1 MGSVQRTRLFS
12 LLASTCIASPIS
24 CVPWICKSM
33 SPFLPL
39 CVPGWPQ
46 VYKVVTHFWYV
57 SYRLHFQ
64 SIAFY
69 YIHFVECE
77 TVYYKTSWPQ
87 THYVFKSDL
96 GLPGALFPLPPECRK
111 CVWITM
117 VSSCSAGDQ
126 WFQGFAHVSQGLWK
140 LNTVPHC
147 PFFLDR
153 LWSYL
158 LISLIHMRWYSQ
170 NVSLSPCSPPSILS
184 NTVSVKSSLKP

>member
-1 MGSVQRTRLFS
+1 MGSVQWTRLFS
-12 LLASTCIASPIS
+12 LLVSTCIASPIS
-24 CVPWICKSM
+24 CVPWICKTM

-46 VYKVVTHFWYV
+46 VYKVVTHFWYA

-96 GLPGALFPLPPECRK
+96 GLPGALFPLHPECRK

-126 WFQGFAHVSQGLWK
+126 WFQGFAHVSQGSGNWTLSHTA
-140 LNTVPHC
+140 L
-147 PFFLDR
+147 
-153 LWSYL
+153 S
-158 LISLIHMRWYSQ
+158 SLTDYEVTRS
-170 NVSLSPCSPPSILS
+170 SLSSMWGDVHKTCLYPLAHLPAFFSTLFLW
-184 NTVSVKSSLKP
+184 NLH